1 MKHLDEGTIHAWLD
15 GAVDDA
21 RSREIDAHV
30 AACGE
35 CAERVAEARGLIA
48 GASRILGALDDV
60 PGGVLPAGSRAAPAT
75 AAPVAR
81 PRRRWIAAPWVTGI
95 AAVLVAAVVLG
106 TGEEVRR
113 SETAADITARA
124 ALDTVRA
131 LNKAQDAVAGAS
143 TYEATPPVPAASLP
157 PASAASPASAPGA
170 DARAREETLANQKA
184 VVLRQQ
190 REREARAMDLSA
202 SSAQPA
208 PPPPAAPR
216 LEAVASKA
224 AADEIVGTGMVTPP
238 LPEAQLAGCYVVSL
252 SQAPQQLPP
261 AEPARSLA
269 AGRVAG
275 GAVPTAAAARPSVAE
290 RVGFSNASLLA
301 LTMARADSGGFVVR
315 AVRGDTAVGTWR
327 MVDSATAE
335 LRLESGGVVM
345 VPRAIRAD
353 CPR

>member
-60 PGGVLPAGSRAAPAT
+60 PGGVLPAGSRAAPTT

-81 PRRRWIAAPWVTGI
+81 PKRRWIAAPWVTGI
-95 AAVLVAAVVLG
+95 AAVLVAAVVLR
-106 TGEEVRR
+106 TGMEVRR
-113 SETAADITARA
+113 SETAAAITARA

-131 LNKAQDAVAGAS
+131 LSAPRGAVAGAS
-143 TYEATPPVPAASLP
+143 AYEATPTAPAESMSTTASVP
-157 PASAASPASAPGA
+157 PAPRA
-170 DARAREETLANQKA
+170 DARAREETVANQKTIA
-184 VVLRQQ
+184 LRQR
-190 REREARAMDLSA
+190 REREDRAMDLAA
-202 SSAQPA
+202 SPAQPA

-224 AADEIVGTGMVTPP
+224 AADEIVVTGMDVPAS
-238 LPEAQLAGCYVVSL
+238 PEAQLAGCYVVSL
-252 SQAPQQLPP
+252 SQAPQPLPP

-275 GAVPTAAAARPSVAE
+275 GAVPTAAAARPSVAK

-301 LTMARADSGGFVVR
+301 LTKARADSGGFVVR

-335 LRLESGGVVM
+335 LRLESGVVVM
-345 VPRAIRAD
+345 VPRAIRAE
-353 CPR
+353 CPVP

>member
-15 GAVDDA
+15 GAADDA
-21 RSREIDAHV
+21 RSREIEAHV
-30 AACGE
+30 ATCGE

-60 PGGVLPAGSRAAPAT
+60 PGGVLPAGSRAAPALT
-75 AAPVAR
+75 APR

-95 AAVLVAAVVLG
+95 AAVLVAAVVLR
-106 TGEEVRR
+106 TGDEVRR

-131 LNKAQDAVAGAS
+131 LNAAQDAVAGAS

-157 PASAASPASAPGA
+157 PASAPGA
-170 DARAREETLANQKA
+170 DARAREETVANQKA
-184 VVLRQQ
+184 VALRQR
-190 REREARAMDLSA
+190 REREDRAMDLAA
-202 SSAQPA
+202 SPVQPA
-208 PPPPAAPR
+208 PPSPAAPR
-216 LEAVASKA
+216 PEAVVSKG
-224 AADEIVGTGMVTPP
+224 AADEIVVTGMDAAPS
-238 LPEAQLAGCYVVSL
+238 PESQLAGCYVVSL

-275 GAVPTAAAARPSVAE
+275 GTVPTAAAARPSVAE

-301 LTMARADSGGFVVR
+301 LTMARADSGFIVR
-315 AVRGDTAVGTWR
+315 AVRGDTIAGTWR

-335 LRLESGGVVM
+335 LRLGSGVVVL

-353 CPR
+353 CP